1 MSFDVQENSYNT
13 ASLQTT
19 ALERNKVLR
28 SVYTLLALS
37 MIPTVLGAAFAMY
50 SNIAKAM
57 LSSPII
63 SMVVF
68 FAGAFGLMY
77 MIEKNKD
84 RPAGVA
90 WLMGF
95 TFFMGMMLSRIL
107 TVTLSRYTNGGEII
121 MLAFGGT
128 GVIFA
133 GMAFLAASIK
143 RDISGMGKFLFIG
156 ALIVMVVGIAN
167 VFLQLPGLSIA
178 LSAVVMVLF
187 SAYLMYDL
195 NQIMNGGETNYITA
209 TLAVYLDVFNI
220 FQSLLSLL
228 GFAGGNKD

>member
-28 SVYTLLALS
+28 SVYALLALS

-143 RDISGMGKFLFIG
+143 RDISGMGKFLFMG